1 MDRKTYETY
10 VKLLEEELVPALGC
24 TEPIAIAYAAAK
36 AREIL
41 GEMPGKVMLYLSGS
55 IIKNVK
61 GVTVPNSGGLKG
73 IEIAAM
79 MGIVG
84 GDAQRELE
92 VLQTITP
99 GQIET
104 AKDMVKREVCHY
116 DLAENPENLYILVR
130 MRGENHTSE
139 VEIKTTH
146 TNITRIVKDGEVLFE
161 RNEVHTASFSG
172 REKLDRNLLNVRDIL
187 QFANEVQI
195 EDIREPL
202 ERQIRFN
209 SAISKEGLTRDYGVK
224 VGKNLLENSGASDV
238 RIRAKAAAAA
248 GSDARM
254 SGCAMPVVINSG
266 SGNQGMTV
274 SLPIIEYAKEM
285 NVDHEKLL
293 RALTLGN
300 LIALHQKRYIGA
312 LSAFCG
318 AVCAGAAAG
327 AGIAYLHG
335 ADYDE
340 ICSTIINALGAVG
353 GIVCDGAKPS
363 CAAKIAAAVEA
374 ALLGWDMSR
383 DGDVYADGEGLI
395 KGDVEHTIQSV
406 TRMGREGM
414 RSTNEEILNI
424 MVGK

>member
-1 MDRKTYETY
+1 MDRKIYDTY
-10 VKLLEEELVPALGC
+10 VKLLEQELVPALGC

-36 AREIL
+36 AREVL
-41 GEMPGKVMLYLSGS
+41 GQIPERLTLYLSGS

-73 IEIAAM
+73 IEIAAL
-79 MGIVG
+79 MGVVG

-92 VLQTITP
+92 VLQTVKPEHIA
-99 GQIET
+99 Q
-104 AKDMVKREVCHY
+104 AKELARQGVCRY
-116 DLAENPENLYILVR
+116 DLADAPDNLYILAQAAGGGHEVQ
-130 MRGENHTSE
+130 
-139 VEIKTTH
+139 VEIRTSH
-146 TNITRIVKDGEVLFE
+146 TNITKIEKDGKILFE
-161 RNEVHTASFSG
+161 RSQTQQNSFSG
-172 REKLDRNLLNVRDIL
+172 QEPLDRELLNVKDIL
-187 QFANEVQI
+187 QFADEVDL
-195 EDIREPL
+195 EDIRQTL
-202 ERQIRFN
+202 ERQINFN
-209 SAISKEGLTRDYGVK
+209 SAISQEGLTHDYGVK
-224 VGKNLLENSGASDV
+224 VGKNLLENNENADV
-238 RIRAKAAAAA
+238 RTRAKAAAAA

-285 NVDHEKLL
+285 HADHDKLL
-293 RALTLGN
+293 RALTVGN

-335 ADYDE
+335 AGYDE
-340 ICSTIINALGAVG
+340 ICRTITNALGSVG

-363 CAAKIAAAVEA
+363 CAAKIAASVEA

-383 DGDVYADGEGLI
+383 DGDVFADGEGLVKEDI
-395 KGDVEHTIQSV
+395 EQTIQSV

-414 RSTNEEILNI
+414 RSTNQEILNI

>member
-1 MDRKTYETY
+1 MDRKIYDTY

-36 AREIL
+36 AREVL
-41 GEMPGKVMLYLSGS
+41 GQMPQKVELFLSGS

-79 MGIVG
+79 MGVVG

-92 VLQTITP
+92 VLQTVSPEHISAAR
-99 GQIET
+99 E
-104 AKDMVKREVCHY
+104 MVAQGVCRY
-116 DLAENPENLYILVR
+116 DLADTTDNLYILVR
-130 MRGENHTSE
+130 AEAEEHSAV

-146 TNITRIVKDGEVLFE
+146 TNITKIEKDGKIQFQRDEI
-161 RNEVHTASFSG
+161 HPASFSG
-172 REKLDRNLLNVRDIL
+172 KEKLDRELLNVRDIL
-187 QFANEVQI
+187 TFANEV
-195 EDIREPL
+195 DLADVRDTL
-202 ERQIRFN
+202 ERQINFN
-209 SAISKEGLTRDYGVK
+209 TAISQEGLTNDYGVK
-224 VGKNLLENSGASDV
+224 VGKNLLKNHPDADV
-238 RIRAKAAAAA
+238 RTRAKAAAAA

-274 SLPIIEYAKEM
+274 SLPIIEYAKELGSTQ
-285 NVDHEKLL
+285 EQLL

-327 AGIAYLHG
+327 AGVAYLHG
-335 ADYDE
+335 AGYDE
-340 ICSTIINALGAVG
+340 ICGILTNALGAAG

-363 CAAKIAAAVEA
+363 CAAKIAASVEA

-383 DGDVYADGEGLI
+383 DGDVFADGEGLVKEDI
-395 KGDVEHTIQSV
+395 EKTIQSV

>member
-1 MDRKTYETY
+1 MNKEIYDTY
-10 VKLLEEELVPALGC
+10 VQLLKEELVPALGC

-36 AREIL
+36 AREVL
-41 GEMPGKVMLYLSGS
+41 GCMPEKVSLQCSGS

-73 IEIAAM
+73 IEVAAM
-79 MGIVG
+79 LGIVG
-84 GDAQRELE
+84 GDVNRELE
-92 VLQTITP
+92 VLQTIKP
-99 GQIET
+99 EHIEQT
-104 AKDMVKREVCHY
+104 KELVSQGVCHFG
-116 DLAENPENLYILVR
+116 LANTTENLYILVEVV
-130 MRGENHTSE
+130 GGDHTAE
-139 VEIKTTH
+139 VEIKSSH
-146 TNITRIVKDGEVLFE
+146 TNITKIVKDGQIQFIRDEVQT
-161 RNEVHTASFSG
+161 VSFSG
-172 REKLDRNLLNVRDIL
+172 KEKLDKDLLNVKDIL
-187 QFANEVQI
+187 TFANEV
-195 EDIREPL
+195 DIADVEETL
-202 ERQIRFN
+202 NRQIVFN
-209 SAISKEGLTRDYGVK
+209 SAIAKEGLTHNYGAN
-224 VGKNLLENSGASDV
+224 VGKNLLKHCGNDDI
-238 RIRAKAAAAA
+238 RIRAKAMASA

-285 NVDHEKLL
+285 GASHEQLI

-335 ADYDE
+335 AGYEE
-340 ICSTIINALGAVG
+340 ICRTITNTLGSVG

-363 CAAKIAAAVEA
+363 CAAKIAASVEA
-374 ALLGWDMSR
+374 AILGWDMSKE
-383 DGDVYADGEGLI
+383 GDTFADGEGLVKENI
-395 KGDVEHTIQSV
+395 ERTIESV

-414 RSTNEEILNI
+414 KSTNTEILNI
-424 MVGK
+424 MVDQ